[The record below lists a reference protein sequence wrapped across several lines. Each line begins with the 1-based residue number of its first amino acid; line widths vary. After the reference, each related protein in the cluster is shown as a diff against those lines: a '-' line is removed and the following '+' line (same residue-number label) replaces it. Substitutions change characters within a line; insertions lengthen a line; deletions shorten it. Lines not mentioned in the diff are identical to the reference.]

1 MLARNKKRSNQRPD
15 TLMHDRQ
22 PPDRKTSC
30 DTRPDHTFGSWAVRL
45 TMSTCFPICSRYQTF
60 VRAPGNTTRPQ
71 AADQF
76 GLKAMTR
83 QPSLARTVASK
94 NGFPLLAVGCS
105 SARKSVPDMR
115 TCAVIG
121 PFLSPFLQ
129 LRSKRPL
136 PGHRRHLLRKIMN
149 KTIAATVNDPST
161 KMRGLS
167 IGIFPVLVVDG
178 VR

>member
-1 MLARNKKRSNQRPD
+1 
-15 TLMHDRQ
+15 
-22 PPDRKTSC
+22 
-30 DTRPDHTFGSWAVRL
+30 
-45 TMSTCFPICSRYQTF
+45 
-60 VRAPGNTTRPQ
+60 
-71 AADQF
+71 
-76 GLKAMTR
+76 
-83 QPSLARTVASK
+83 SLARTVASK

-105 SARKSVPDMR
+105 GARKSVPDIR

-167 IGIFPVLVVDG
+167 IGIFPVCGQVAGVDG
-178 VR
+178 KKNFAGTMRVVGYG

>member
-1 MLARNKKRSNQRPD
+1 VAAQ
-15 TLMHDRQ
+15 
-22 PPDRKTSC
+22 
-30 DTRPDHTFGSWAVRL
+30 TRP
-45 TMSTCFPICSRYQTF
+45 
-60 VRAPGNTTRPQ
+60 TT
-71 AADQF
+71 
-76 GLKAMTR
+76 L
-83 QPSLARTVASK
+83 
-94 NGFPLLAVGCS
+94 GFPVIGAMPKRYSRNDGCS
-105 SARKSVPDMR
+105 SVRKSVPDMR

-136 PGHRRHLLRKIMN
+136 PGHRRHLLRKIMK